1 MDMGDVPSKRELAAA
16 RAERKIVYKKKPGR
30 RIARPSTGFLS
41 NKFEGNPG
49 VWTEPTAKDKRRSY
63 KA

>member
-1 MDMGDVPSKRELAAA
+1 MDMGDVPSKRELASA
-16 RAERKIVYKKKPGR
+16 RAERKIVYKKKPVL
-30 RIARPSTGFLS
+30 IPRPSAGFLS

-49 VWTEPTAKDKRRSY
+49 VWTQPTAKDNRRSY